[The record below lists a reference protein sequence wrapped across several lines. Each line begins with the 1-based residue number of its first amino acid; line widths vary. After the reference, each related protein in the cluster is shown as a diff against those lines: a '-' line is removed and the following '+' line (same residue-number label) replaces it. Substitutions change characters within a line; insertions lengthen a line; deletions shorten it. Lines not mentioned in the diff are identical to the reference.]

1 MALLSA
7 KLSDASLDGWRRFG
21 AAARR
26 LYGIFD
32 LLMAQDARAAG
43 RLESLGATVAGIAD
57 LKFGADPLPVDEA
70 DLAAARAAIGA
81 RPVILAA
88 STHPGEDEAVL
99 AAFAALPNGP
109 LLVIVPRHP
118 ERGPAVA
125 ALAAGQALSVSLQS
139 RGEPIGGERVRVAD
153 ALGELGLWFRIAS
166 LALIGGSLVDGV
178 GGHNPLEPARLGCP
192 AISGL
197 YIENWQGPYAELLLA
212 DATALV
218 LAEGLPDWFTAG
230 ADKAAKLWT
239 MAERASLAVT
249 ARDSEARAVATR
261 LLALLP

>member
-1 MALLSA
+1 M
-7 KLSDASLDGWRRFG
+7 
-21 AAARR
+21 
-26 LYGIFD
+26 
-32 LLMAQDARAAG
+32 
-43 RLESLGATVAGIAD
+43 
-57 LKFGADPLPVDEA
+57 
-70 DLAAARAAIGA
+70 
-81 RPVILAA
+81 ILAA

-197 YIENWQGPYAELLLA
+197 YIENWQGPY
-212 DATALV
+212 V